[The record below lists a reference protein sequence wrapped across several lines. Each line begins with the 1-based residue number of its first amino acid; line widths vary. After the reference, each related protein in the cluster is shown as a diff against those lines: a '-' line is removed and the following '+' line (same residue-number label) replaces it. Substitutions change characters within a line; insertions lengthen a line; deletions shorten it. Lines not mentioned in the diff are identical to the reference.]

1 MSTSEKG
8 VEYGS
13 DKAADK
19 QKAMRASGSMGAHF
33 SEMADN
39 VYAHLND
46 EISKKIFDA
55 RMKYAITG
63 DLGYITGLE
72 SKYRNLNSDMQVYVE
87 KIQKGSHCLIYGAGV
102 AGHYLAGRFKGFG
115 VIVDAFIDPDES
127 KGPVDKETGV
137 KVITEK
143 ELNENKALY
152 ADKTLVVSYPVKPV
166 ADEVR
171 KRLIGEIGIDE
182 KNIIMGIYDW
192 RNNQG
197 QYFDY
202 FGPNDNEVFV
212 DCGCFDGA
220 TCYNFAGWCGAKGFE
235 HIYSFEADPE
245 NYAKAKEILA
255 PLGKCDLYPYG
266 TADANKKV
274 FFAADAFETS
284 CIISREEAEKRNFE
298 GVTEIETR
306 ALDDVLSGKRVTF
319 IKMDIEGAEYE
330 ALQGARKLI
339 MENRPRMAIS
349 VYHKFE
355 DFVTL
360 ADLVLGMHPDYR
372 LAFRH
377 YGFDDLETVM
387 YVE

>member
-1 MSTSEKG
+1 MSIHDKRIEF
-8 VEYGS
+8 GS
-13 DKAADK
+13 DNAQDK
-19 QKAMRASGSMGAHF
+19 QKALRASGDMNADF
-33 SEMADN
+33 LEMARN

-46 EISKKIFDA
+46 EISKKIFEA
-55 RMKYAITG
+55 KIMYASTG
-63 DLGYITGLE
+63 DVGYITGLE

-87 KIQKGSHCLIYGAGV
+87 KLRKGSHCLIYGAGR
-102 AGHYLAGRFKGFG
+102 AGHYLAGRFKQFG
-115 VIVDAFIDPDES
+115 VVVDCFVDPDES
-127 KGPVDKETGV
+127 LGPVDAQTGI
-137 KVITEK
+137 KVITDK
-143 ELNENKALY
+143 ELSENKSVY
-152 ADKTLVVSYPVKPV
+152 GDKTFVISYSKKPV
-166 ADEVR
+166 ADEVK
-171 KRLIGEIGIDE
+171 KRLIDEIGICE
-182 KNIIMGIYDW
+182 KNICSGIFDW

-202 FGPNDNEVFV
+202 FEAGENEVFV

-220 TCYNFAGWCGAKGFE
+220 TCFNFAGWCGHKGFE
-235 HIYSFEADPE
+235 HIYSFEADPT

-266 TADANKKV
+266 TADSNKKV
-274 FFAADAFETS
+274 YFASDAFETS

-298 GVTEIETR
+298 GVTEIETV
-306 ALDDVLSGKRVTF
+306 ALDDVLEGKKITF

-360 ADLVLGMHPDYR
+360 ADLVLEMHPDYR
-372 LAFRH
+372 ISYRH

>member
-1 MSTSEKG
+1 MSIAEKRIG
-8 VEYGS
+8 YGS
-13 DKAADK
+13 AKEAEK
-19 QKAMRASGSMGAHF
+19 QKALRGSGSMDAGF
-33 SEMADN
+33 QEMADK

-46 EISKKIFDA
+46 EISKKIFEA
-55 RMKYAITG
+55 RRMYAATG

-72 SKYRNLNSDMQVYVE
+72 SKYRNLSSDMQVYVE
-87 KIQKGSHCLIYGAGV
+87 KIQKGSHCLIYGAGR

-115 VIVDAFIDPDES
+115 VNVDAFIEPDES
-127 KGPVDKETGV
+127 KGPVDKETGI

-143 ELNENKALY
+143 ELLENKSLY
-152 ADKTLVVSYPVKPV
+152 ADKTFVVSYSVKSA

-171 KRLIGEIGIDE
+171 KRLTGEIGIAAD
-182 KNIIMGIYDW
+182 KICMGIYDW
-192 RNNQG
+192 RNNRA

-202 FGPNDNEVFV
+202 FEANDNEVFV

-220 TCYNFAGWCGAKGFE
+220 TCYSFAAWCGHKGFDR
-235 HIYSFEADPE
+235 IYSFEADPK
-245 NYAKAKEILA
+245 NYARCKELLA
-255 PLGKCDLYPYG
+255 PLGKCELYPYG
-266 TADANKKV
+266 TSDSAKKV
-274 FFAADAFETS
+274 YFASDGFETS
-284 CIISREEAEKRNFE
+284 CIISKEEAEKRNFE
-298 GVTEIETR
+298 GVEQIETR
-306 ALDDVLSGKRVTF
+306 ALDNVLNGKRVTF

-330 ALQGARKLI
+330 ALIGARRLI

-349 VYHKFE
+349 VYHKYE

-372 LAFRH
+372 ISFRH

>member
-1 MSTSEKG
+1 MSSSDKG
-8 VEYGS
+8 IQYGS
-13 DKAADK
+13 DLAGERQQAL
-19 QKAMRASGSMGAHF
+19 RESGSMDAGF
-33 SEMADN
+33 QEMADN
-39 VYAHLND
+39 VYAHLKD

-55 RMKYAITG
+55 RMKYASTG
-63 DLGYITGLE
+63 DVGYITGLE

-87 KIQKGSHCLIYGAGV
+87 KLQKGSHCLIYGAGA
-102 AGHYLAGRFKGFG
+102 AGHYLFGRFKRFG
-115 VIVDAFIDPDES
+115 VVVDCFIDPDES
-127 KGPVDKETGV
+127 KGPVDEATGI

-152 ADKTLVVSYPVKPV
+152 MDKTFVVSYSVKSV

-171 KRLIGEIGIDE
+171 GRLISDIGIDE
-182 KNIIMGIYDW
+182 TNIISGIYDW

-202 FGPNDNEVFV
+202 FAAKENEVFV

-220 TCYNFAGWCGAKGFE
+220 TCYNFAGWCGAKGYE
-235 HIYSFEADPE
+235 HIYSFEADPK
-245 NYAKAKEILA
+245 NYAKAKEVLA
-255 PLGKCDLYPYG
+255 PLGKCELFPYG
-266 TADANKKV
+266 TSDSDKKV
-274 FFAADAFETS
+274 YFAADAFETS

-298 GVTEIETR
+298 GVEEIETR
-306 ALDDVLSGKRVTF
+306 ALDDVLAGKRVTF

-339 MENRPRMAIS
+339 AENRPRMAIS
-349 VYHKFE
+349 VYHKYE

-360 ADLVLGMHPDYR
+360 ANLVLEMHPDYR
-372 LAFRH
+372 IAFRH
-377 YGFDDLETVM
+377 YAFDELETVM